1 MDVLDKQYKSPI
13 QFLGKPRELAKTT
26 RKTSNKLI
34 YLLKKNAYIH
44 NMNANPDLFMEEID
58 AWFEE
63 SKEFIKSIIS
73 PITDEEMED
82 LEIEDLELIQNAID
96 RRKYIARGY
105 THAEVDAFEAAGR
118 KSIVSRAIRLAGDE
132 IVDDEGGEDFQST
145 VNTAQDGSTS
155 KQNTTAD

>member
-13 QFLGKPRELAKTT
+13 QFLGKTRELAKTT

-44 NMNANPDLFMEEID
+44 NMNANPNVFMEEID

-63 SKEFIKSIIS
+63 AKEFIKSIIS

-82 LEIEDLELIQNAID
+82 LEIEDLEQIQNAID

-118 KSIVSRAIRLAGDE
+118 KNIVSRAMRIAETED
-132 IVDDEGGEDFQST
+132 VGEDFPNTTNT
-145 VNTAQDGSTS
+145 VQDGSTS
-155 KQNTTAD
+155 KPNTTED